1 MEFSMTRLLI
11 VLSAVLSLAACTPTE
26 RGAAVGAG
34 VGATAGAIAT
44 GSARGA
50 AVGAA
55 VGGVAG
61 ALIGRANDG
70 RCIYRDRR
78 GRTYRAA
85 C

>member
-1 MEFSMTRLLI
+1 MKC
-11 VLSAVLSLAACTPTE
+11 LSIIAIAILSLTACTPTE

-34 VGATAGAIAT
+34 IGATAGAITT
-44 GSARGA
+44 GTKTGA

-55 VGGVAG
+55 IGGVTG
-61 ALIGRANDG
+61 ALIGRARDG